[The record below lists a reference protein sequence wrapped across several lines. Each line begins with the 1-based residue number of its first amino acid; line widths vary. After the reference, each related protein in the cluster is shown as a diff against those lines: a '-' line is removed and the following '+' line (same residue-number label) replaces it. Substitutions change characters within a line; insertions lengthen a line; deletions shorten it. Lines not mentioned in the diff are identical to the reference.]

1 MTMAPETFL
10 FLFALFVAIV
20 VFPELISGVIVIVV
34 AVIAGLL
41 ILFAGMILWFFGA
54 KIKIDHDGRK
64 YILRWFSLKEVE

>member
-20 VFPELISGVIVIVV
+20 LAPELISGVIIIVV
-34 AVIAGLL
+34 AAIAGLL
-41 ILFAGMILWFFGA
+41 IFFAGTIIWFFGA
-54 KIKIDHDGRK
+54 KIKINYDGRK